1 VPFRRRLAGVLAAA
15 ALVPPLFWLGPAL
28 ARRLAPSFRD
38 QGDFFY
44 PLKLY
49 TADRLRSGE
58 IPLWNPLSGAGE
70 PWLANGQAGVFY
82 PPTLFFLLPSP
93 AAAAILFLLVH
104 FAIAAWGMRRF
115 LAQEGTSESA
125 ALFGSAVFAASGFA
139 ASLSTFWNHFG
150 AWAYLPG
157 IAAVARSGV
166 KSRGALLGL
175 SLLFGLQAMAGSP
188 EISGLTLVI
197 ALALSLL
204 PRRHPEKPWLDSR
217 AKSFRR
223 AAGGIFLGLALA
235 AWVVVPMGELAI
247 HSDRRGPL
255 PVAEREPG
263 AIPIPALAAAFLRP
277 PSAVR
282 TYWLPSLFVG
292 PLALAVAAAA
302 FFERERRALAI
313 LFAAIAVGG
322 VLVAAAGPPGSWLR
336 AIPPLDRMRYPEK
349 GLAASVFALA
359 ALGGLGLDTLRFR
372 AGSRILRV
380 AFPAFAAALLLLTLA
395 APSSPELRA
404 SVAIGFFPAVAL
416 ALGAGR
422 REAAGGF
429 LAGLAALALLASYGI
444 ANRPLFTFASEA
456 EIRRRPA
463 TLDAVD
469 NLAGRVLTP
478 SPQAL
483 LPWVVR
489 DASFDAAALERQR
502 EALAGYTNL
511 LFGVA
516 TVRTSAALPTA
527 GARAIMDSTDASADL
542 VRAAGPV
549 SARILWSPF
558 RPGSLPSRKV
568 GDFFRAPLAPYRP
581 RLSFVRSY
589 RVEADALRAWH
600 QAAAGEV
607 DVAREVLLDRDPS
620 PRPLVGHRPP
630 ILVAR
635 LAEDQP
641 ERVVAQI
648 TTNSAGLLVVTDLFY
663 PGWFAEEGGRRL
675 EILRADGL
683 FRAVALPAGS
693 HRVTFRY
700 RPLSFLIGAG
710 ISILAL
716 LTVMFLAYQ
725 GEPVPIGRR

>member
-1 VPFRRRLAGVLAAA
+1 VPLRRRLAGVLAAA

-115 LAQEGTSESA
+115 LAQEGASESA

-217 AKSFRR
+217 PRSFRR

-235 AWVVVPMGELAI
+235 AWVVVPMGELVI
-247 HSDRRGPL
+247 NSDRRGPL
-255 PVAEREPG
+255 PAAEREPG

-313 LFAAIAVGG
+313 LFAAIAIGG

-336 AIPPLDRMRYPEK
+336 SIPLLDRLRYPEK

-380 AFPAFAAALLLLTLA
+380 AFPAFAAAALLLTLA

-416 ALGAGR
+416 ALGGGR

-429 LAGLAALALLASYGI
+429 LAGFAALALLVSYGI
-444 ANRPLFTFASEA
+444 ANRPLFTFAPEA
-456 EIRRRPA
+456 AVPRRSMQSIIWPDACSPRRRRLFCPGWCATRASTRPHSSANARRSRATRTSSSAWRPCGLQRRFQPPA
-463 TLDAVD
+463 GARSWTRLIPRPTRSARRVRRVRGSSGVRFVPVPSRRAR
-469 NLAGRVLTP
+469 LETSSARHSRRTGRASP
-478 SPQAL
+478 SCEVIASRQTHFGPGTERPRGRSTSRGRFSSIGIL
-483 LPWVVR
+483 LRDLPWVTARRSSSR
-489 DASFDAAALERQR
+489 DSP
-502 EALAGYTNL
+502 
-511 LFGVA
+511 
-516 TVRTSAALPTA
+516 RTS
-527 GARAIMDSTDASADL
+527 RS
-542 VRAAGPV
+542 V
-549 SARILWSPF
+549 S
-558 RPGSLPSRKV
+558 
-568 GDFFRAPLAPYRP
+568 
-581 RLSFVRSY
+581 
-589 RVEADALRAWH
+589 
-600 QAAAGEV
+600 
-607 DVAREVLLDRDPS
+607 S
-620 PRPLVGHRPP
+620 PRSPR
-630 ILVAR
+630 
-635 LAEDQP
+635 
-641 ERVVAQI
+641 
-648 TTNSAGLLVVTDLFY
+648 T
-663 PGWFAEEGGRRL
+663 RR
-675 EILRADGL
+675 GC
-683 FRAVALPAGS
+683 S
-693 HRVTFRY
+693 
-700 RPLSFLIGAG
+700 S
-710 ISILAL
+710 
-716 LTVMFLAYQ
+716 
-725 GEPVPIGRR
+725 